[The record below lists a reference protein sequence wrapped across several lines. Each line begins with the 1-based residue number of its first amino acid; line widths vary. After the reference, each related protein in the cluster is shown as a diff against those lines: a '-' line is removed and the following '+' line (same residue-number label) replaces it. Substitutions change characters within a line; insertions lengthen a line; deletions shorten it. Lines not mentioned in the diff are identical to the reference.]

1 MEFQSLFM
9 ELFPILPSSLHGPLL
24 LLFPFLSLP
33 LTHLIKS
40 INLSCPPLTLSKKPP
55 SLRMEKRLWKLSWPR
70 IFSSGKAGMVGRVG
84 ARVLEHCCIPFLS
97 FPFSLSS
104 PPSLLPSF
112 FPSFHAVHYML
123 TTYLFCKWKFL
134 PFNQPLL
141 PFSLL
146 LNCGSVWTP
155 SSHYW

>member
-9 ELFPILPSSLHGPLL
+9 QLFPILPSNLHGPLL

-33 LTHLIKS
+33 LTHIIKS
-40 INLSCPPLTLSKKPP
+40 INLSCPLPTLSKKPP

-104 PPSLLPSF
+104 PPLFFLLF
-112 FPSFHAVHYML
+112 FLLSMLYITCSQLIYSVNGSSCLL
-123 TTYLFCKWKFL
+123 TT
-134 PFNQPLL
+134 
-141 PFSLL
+141 PFSL
-146 LNCGSVWTP
+146 SR
-155 SSHYW
+155 SF